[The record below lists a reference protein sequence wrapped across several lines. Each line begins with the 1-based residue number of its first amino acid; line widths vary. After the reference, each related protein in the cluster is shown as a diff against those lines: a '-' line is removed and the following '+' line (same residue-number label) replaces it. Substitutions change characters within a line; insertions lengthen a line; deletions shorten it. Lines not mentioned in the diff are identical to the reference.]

1 MEIPAFVWSSQVE
14 YDWLYD
20 NLFHLAK
27 KGIATMITRDAYQA
41 MGGGDRSYS
50 RVKLKPFTSHNEK
63 LGINIDLKKGQ
74 PSIVIRKIVLGDPVP
89 TLHPKDSAYQQ
100 ALGEAIDLHKP

>member
-63 LGINIDLKKGQ
+63 LGINIDLKKG
-74 PSIVIRKIVLGDPVP
+74 
-89 TLHPKDSAYQQ
+89 
-100 ALGEAIDLHKP
+100 